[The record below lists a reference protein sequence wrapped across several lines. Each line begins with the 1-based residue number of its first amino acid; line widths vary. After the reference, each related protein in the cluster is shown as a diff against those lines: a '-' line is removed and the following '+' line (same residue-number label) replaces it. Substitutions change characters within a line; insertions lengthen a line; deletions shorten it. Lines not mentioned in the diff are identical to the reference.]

1 MRNLKKVI
9 ALIAVFAMMVS
20 TVAFA
25 ATFDDVDTSNSYS
38 EAIDTLSNLSILT
51 GDDEN
56 NDGVMSFR
64 PEDTITRAEIA
75 VIVARL
81 QGYTGTVAQTDTIF
95 SDVTSSHWA
104 SGYIAMAANQ
114 EIVNGNGDGTFAP
127 DNPVQYQEVIK
138 MIMETLGFKPYA
150 NDNGGYPT
158 GYLVAAQQYGVLDG
172 VIGGGEGAQATRG
185 QVAQMAYNALDT
197 PIMDRLTYG
206 TGNQQ
211 YYVLDGQGGRALE
224 TIMSRYLRITK
235 VKGIVEKNDVTSLTG
250 PEQIDT
256 LNEQRIRI
264 RITETFDNQFVLDAT
279 PLFYVGETNA
289 VDYLGKQVVAYADTN
304 TNSTSL
310 RLISVTEAEGA
321 NTEIS
326 FPLSSF
332 VSYEDTTME
341 YMQNETDRR
350 PTSVRVES
358 NAPIIYNGRA
368 DNMGAEGLNEI
379 LTLTNEDSKYAGFS
393 GQVTLVDNDENS
405 GYDVIFVDVAATG
418 VVSELSS
425 RGVVTFL
432 NDVGTGVTKNSI
444 SRIEF
449 ETTSSDS
456 IINITQNGQ
465 PYDYTALKQWD
476 VLSIVTNSESGSG
489 TYMEIEVLGDSYI
502 DGSVSRVVSSDESAT
517 HEAYTINGVD
527 YPAAYGG
534 YLVENIRAGSSGR
547 FYINQFGMIVAY
559 DRSVQVE
566 GATGT
571 LSDNYAYVLN
581 ATVNISTWGTDVPMI
596 QLMNKDGQ
604 IGTFEFAST
613 VTIENPT
620 AEFNAAAD
628 DNAKDEIQ
636 FQYDDPKADVQ
647 TALDSIKGQIVTYN
661 DNGNYIRGLTL
672 AAARNSAAAT
682 ETQTLTL
689 HGQGSASYDAD
700 TQLFK
705 VAGAPS
711 ADVTEDTIVFYI
723 GKPGESEDFGL
734 EVDNVDNCQIGNGA
748 QLDTNNYESAA
759 VYDVDDATGVA
770 NVIVLYNTNA
780 GVSDATGIAYVTSV
794 GTANLDGSR
803 VLSVSYIQDGEERT
817 AYTTDLSVDDLTDTT
832 VPGSLFKFGFT
843 GDQISSAETYLTFEG
858 TTVRDRIDSG
868 SDGIP
873 NVDQMHPSTNPDPDN
888 VGSGEILYFGAV
900 VAKSASRLTIA
911 PYTDS
916 QANGDLVNPDDL
928 EVVALGNYTTNYYLY
943 DPARSGNAKFQ
954 FGSAGDIYVDRDL
967 AADGMTDDSIRVDIN
982 GQTIPTPVY
991 GACDYVFVRMY
1002 ERQADVVDYMAYEYN
1017 YDYVSNAN

>member
-114 EIVNGNGDGTFAP
+114 QIVNGNGDGTFAP

-138 MIMETLGFKPYA
+138 MIMETLGYKPFA

-185 QVAQMAYNALDT
+185 QVAQMVYNALDT

-206 TGNQQ
+206 QGNQQ

-235 VKGIVEKNDVTSLTG
+235 VKGIVTENDVTTLDGAKS
-250 PEQIDT
+250 IDT

-264 RITETFDNQFVLDAT
+264 NITETFDNQFAVNET
-279 PLFYVGETNA
+279 QSFYVGDTNA
-289 VDYLGKQVVAYADTN
+289 VDFLGKQVVAYADTN

-326 FPLSSF
+326 FPVSSF
-332 VSYEDTTME
+332 ESFDGTTMK
-341 YMQNETDRR
+341 YMQNETDRSA
-350 PTSVRVES
+350 TSARVTS
-358 NAPIIYNGRA
+358 GAPVIYNGIA
-368 DNMGAEGLNEI
+368 DDMDATELSNI
-379 LTLTNEDSKYAGFS
+379 LSDATLS
-393 GQVTLVDNDENS
+393 GQVTLVDNDES
-405 GYDVIFVDVAATG
+405 AGYDVIFVDIATAG

-432 NDVGTGVTKNSI
+432 NTVGDRATKNSVN
-444 SRIEF
+444 RIEF
-449 ETTSSDS
+449 NTTSSDS

-476 VLSIVTNSESGSG
+476 VLSIITNTDANG
-489 TYMEIEVLGDSYI
+489 TYMEIEVLGNSYV

-517 HEAYTINGVD
+517 GSAYTIDGVD
-527 YPAAYGG
+527 YPAASGG
-534 YLVENIRAGSSGR
+534 YLVESLRAGSSGR
-547 FYINQFGMIVAY
+547 FYIDQFGKIVAY
-559 DRSVQVE
+559 NRSVTVP
-566 GATGT
+566 GNPGT
-571 LSDNYAYVLN
+571 TISDNYAYVLN
-581 ATVNISTWGTDVPMI
+581 ATVNISTWGTEVPMI

-620 AEFNAAAD
+620 AEFNAAAGD
-628 DNAKDEIQ
+628 SATDEIQ
-636 FQYDDPKADVQ
+636 FQYDNATGNVDA
-647 TALDSIKGQIVTYN
+647 ALQSIIGQIVTYN

-672 AAARNSAAAT
+672 AADYDAVADNYS
-682 ETQTLTL
+682 TLTL
-689 HGQGSASYDAD
+689 YAEGSGSYDED
-700 TQLFK
+700 TQLFTINGDRTRRPE
-705 VAGAPS
+705 VN
-711 ADVTEDTIVFYI
+711 EDTIVFYI
-723 GKPGESEDFGL
+723 GTAGSNESYGAAVSD
-734 EVDNVDNCQIGNGA
+734 VDDCQIGTGA
-748 QLDTNNYESAA
+748 ELNTMTVNQVAA
-759 VYDVDDATGVA
+759 YDVEDSTGVA

-780 GVSDATGIAYVTSV
+780 GVSASTGIAYVTSV
-794 GTANLDGSR
+794 GTASYDGSR
-803 VLSVSYIQDGEERT
+803 VLSVSYIQDGEEKT
-817 AYTTDLSVDDLTDTT
+817 AYTTDTVVDDLSDST
-832 VPGSLFKFGFT
+832 VPGSLFKFGFS
-843 GDQISSAETYLTFEG
+843 GDQISSATTYLTFDG
-858 TTVRDRIDSG
+858 TVRDRINSSANDA
-868 SDGIP
+868 GIP
-873 NVDQMHPSTNPDPDN
+873 NVRRLGTGVNDE
-888 VGSGEILYFGAV
+888 EIYFGAV
-900 VAKSASRLTIA
+900 VDKSGSRLTIV
-911 PYTDS
+911 PYEAT
-916 QANGDLVNPDDL
+916 QANGIPTPDSIQTIS
-928 EVVALGNYTTNYYLY
+928 LGNVTANYYLY

-954 FGSAGDIYVDRDL
+954 FGSVGDIYVDKTL
-967 AADGMTDDSIRVDIN
+967 AADGATTEGVDVVIN
-982 GQTIPTPVY
+982 GQTITAPVY
-991 GACDYVFVRMY
+991 GACDYVFIRLY
-1002 ERQADVVDYMAYEYN
+1002 ERQGDVIDYMAYEYDW
-1017 YDYVSNAN
+1017 DYAD